1 MTIVHGRYDVVCS
14 MQNAFD
20 LQKALPNAKMVVC
33 PRSGHSQFEEE
44 MSAALVE
51 ATNSYRV

>member
-1 MTIVHGRYDVVCS
+1 MVHGRYDVVCA

-20 LQKALPNAKMVVC
+20 LHNALPKAELVVC

-44 MSAALVE
+44 IASSLVE
-51 ATNSYRV
+51 ATNKYRSK